1 MSTVTPLPFD
11 PTGAAPTN
19 KVVNEQQV
27 ITAVNFRDYHYVI
40 PNLAPFFSD
49 TVVMTAKN
57 PDGSNHPL
65 TEGVDYYFSHCFISA
80 SRACAK
86 PVYGSIE
93 FLFSDFAGVLNLTYQ
108 SIGGNWTL
116 DAATIAEILANSLTN
131 PRTTAWEQIV
141 ELPVAFPVIDHEW
154 DLVDMV
160 GASEVV
166 TALDEIRDAIG
177 AGGQSGLAAHIA
189 DKTNPHDVTAAQVGL
204 GNVQNYPIATTA
216 QAQGGTNAT
225 TYMTPLLVAQAIQ
238 ALGQTNLNAH
248 LADFNN
254 PHQTTATQI
263 GLGNVPNYPM
273 ATSAQATAGTST
285 TTFMS
290 PALVAQVVAIVNTA
304 LTNHVN
310 NQLNPHNTTKTQIL
324 LSNVQ
329 NYPVATA
336 QQAIDGSD
344 DASYMTP
351 LKTANAI
358 ASQSSSGLAAHLAD
372 YGNPHQVSKSQVGLG
387 NVDNFLTATG
397 ADAINSAIT
406 DKFMTPQRTY
416 ASVMQFAGNG
426 LLTHI
431 NDSGNPHNT
440 TKAQVGLSLVDNFAT
455 ASATDAINSSI
466 ANKFMTPQL
475 TYAAI
480 QQFVGTDFQAH
491 VSNLNNP
498 HDTTAAQLG
507 LGSVQ
512 NYGVAT
518 QTDAQNGT
526 SNVLYM
532 TPLLTAQAISFQV
545 GTAFAAH
552 VAQTNPHHTTATDVG
567 LGNVQNYPIADD
579 TTAAAGTSTTTY
591 LTPHGASLLV
601 SGGALAAHIAD
612 HSNPHAVTKAQ
623 VGLGNVQ
630 NYAMATGAQA
640 TAGTDTASYLSPA
653 TGTTVAQV
661 VLATHSTR
669 TDNPHTVTATQ
680 VGLGLVQNYGVA
692 STTQAQAG
700 TDNQTYMTPALTAAA
715 ITSQVGTAFNSHV
728 TNYNN
733 PHQTTA
739 AQVGAYTTQQVDA
752 LLAAQ
757 SSGHAVNYAPRGLL
771 ASRAHDSAN
780 TTGYSWA
787 ILGTLVAADPT
798 AQDPSEYQGAAPDIV
813 WYISGGEDPAQAN
826 GVTTM
831 LRFSIRGTGTDPT
844 SYYLT
849 DLSPS
854 LTTGGVDFGYTW
866 DSAGKTAT
874 IYARMPNGSNQLTV
888 TELNANAGS
897 IAVSFLGY
905 QSIPVVTMMT
915 RTAGEAALQAQVNQ
929 LQSDLVNGLAALT
942 AQINAM

>member
-1 MSTVTPLPFD
+1 
-11 PTGAAPTN
+11 
-19 KVVNEQQV
+19 
-27 ITAVNFRDYHYVI
+27 
-40 PNLAPFFSD
+40 
-49 TVVMTAKN
+49 
-57 PDGSNHPL
+57 
-65 TEGVDYYFSHCFISA
+65 
-80 SRACAK
+80 
-86 PVYGSIE
+86 
-93 FLFSDFAGVLNLTYQ
+93 
-108 SIGGNWTL
+108 
-116 DAATIAEILANSLTN
+116 
-131 PRTTAWEQIV
+131 
-141 ELPVAFPVIDHEW
+141 VAFPVIDHEW
-154 DLVDMV
+154 DLVDLV

-166 TALDEIRDAIG
+166 DALDQIRDAIG
-177 AGGQSGLAAHIA
+177 AGGQTGLAAHIA

-225 TYMTPLLVAQAIQ
+225 TYMTPLLVAQAIT
-238 ALGQTNLNAH
+238 ALGQANLNAH
-248 LADFNN
+248 LQDFNN

-263 GLGNVPNYPM
+263 GLGNVPNYAM

-290 PALVAQVVAIVNTA
+290 PALVAQVVTIVNTA

-358 ASQSSSGLAAHLAD
+358 ASQSSAGLAVHLAD
-372 YGNPHQVSKSQVGLG
+372 HNNPHVVTATQVGLG
-387 NVDNFLTATG
+387 LVDNFATATG
-397 ADAINSAIT
+397 ADAINNSIAN
-406 DKFMTPQRTY
+406 KFMTPQRTY
-416 ASVMQFAGNG
+416 AAVMQFAGND

-431 NDSGNPHNT
+431 NDS
-440 TKAQVGLSLVDNFAT
+440 
-455 ASATDAINSSI
+455 
-466 ANKFMTPQL
+466 
-475 TYAAI
+475 
-480 QQFVGTDFQAH
+480 
-491 VSNLNNP
+491 NNP
-498 HDTTAAQLG
+498 HDTTASQIG

-512 NYGVAT
+512 NYGVAS
-518 QTDAQNGT
+518 QTESQNGT
-526 SNVLYM
+526 SNALYM
-532 TPLLTAQAISFQV
+532 TPQGTAQAIAYQV
-545 GTAFAAH
+545 GNAFAAH
-552 VAQTNPHHTTATDVG
+552 VAQSNPHGTTAADVG
-567 LGNVQNYPIADD
+567 LGNVQNYPVADD

-612 HSNPHAVTKAQ
+612 HTNPHVVTASQ

-630 NYAMATGAQA
+630 NYGMASTIQAQD
-640 TAGTDTASYLSPA
+640 GTSTTTYLSPA
-653 TGTTVAQV
+653 SGTTVAQT

-669 TDNPHTVTATQ
+669 TDNPHVVTATQ
-680 VGLGLVQNYGVA
+680 VGLGLVQNFGVA
-692 STTQAQAG
+692 STAQAQTG
-700 TDNQTYMTPALTAAA
+700 TDTQTYMTPALTAAA
-715 ITSQVGTAFNSHV
+715 ITSQVGTAFNNHV
-728 TNYNN
+728 TNFNN
-733 PHQTTA
+733 PHNTTA
-739 AQVGAYTTQQVDA
+739 SEVGAYTTQQVDA
-752 LLAAQ
+752 LLAEQ
-757 SSGHAVNYAPRGLL
+757 SSGHSVNFAPRGLL
-771 ASRAHDSAN
+771 ASRKVDSAN

-787 ILGTLVAADPT
+787 ILGTLVAADPA
-798 AQDPSEYQGAAPDIV
+798 AQDPADYQGAAPDIV
-813 WYISGGEDPAQAN
+813 WYISGGEDPTQTN

-854 LTTGGVDFGYTW
+854 MTTGGVDYGYTW
-866 DSAGKTAT
+866 DSANKVAT

-905 QSIPVVTMMT
+905 QNIPAVTMMT
-915 RTAGEAALQAQVNQ
+915 RTAGESALQTQVNQ
-929 LQSDLVNGLAALT
+929 LQTDLVNGLAALT